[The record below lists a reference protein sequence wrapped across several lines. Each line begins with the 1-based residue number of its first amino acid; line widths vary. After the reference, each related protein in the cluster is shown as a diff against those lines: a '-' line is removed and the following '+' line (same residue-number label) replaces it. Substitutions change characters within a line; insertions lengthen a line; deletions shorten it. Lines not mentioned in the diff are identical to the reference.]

1 MITDKDPTYLLD
13 QLRQAVLLIDSKG
26 RLTYCNEAASLLWH
40 RDASRLQGMEAD
52 LLFQHDSQIREKLK
66 LVLEDEKE
74 FQLSSF
80 ELQTPPLQDRTAE
93 IVLIPLRRS
102 GGTPDH
108 ALITLLESTRF
119 NHARERERETEL
131 ARDVGRLM
139 STLAHE
145 IQNPLGGIKGMLQL
159 LERDLKD
166 SGMETEPAKMMFS
179 EIERIERLLKQL
191 LMHSHPM
198 PIKSQS
204 FNLHELLDTVLS
216 FERSSHP
223 GLRFT
228 AYYDASLPDIEADR
242 DKLHQV
248 FLNLVRNASEACP
261 ADGRVRV
268 LTRHCAHWELAGT
281 NLDPTR
287 RYILVSIED
296 EGPGIPEELRKNIFK
311 PLFSTKKQGTG
322 LGLSISFRLVESHG
336 GQLRYQP
343 SERSG
348 ACFQVILPES
358 QSESLEENSPN
369 FVYQDLRKEIS

>member
-1 MITDKDPTYLLD
+1 
-13 QLRQAVLLIDSKG
+13 
-26 RLTYCNEAASLLWH
+26 
-40 RDASRLQGMEAD
+40 
-52 LLFQHDSQIREKLK
+52 
-66 LVLEDEKE
+66 
-74 FQLSSF
+74 
-80 ELQTPPLQDRTAE
+80 
-93 IVLIPLRRS
+93 
-102 GGTPDH
+102 
-108 ALITLLESTRF
+108 
-119 NHARERERETEL
+119 
-131 ARDVGRLM
+131 M

-159 LERDLKD
+159 LERDLEH

-358 QSESLEENSPN
+358 QSEPLEENSPN

>member
-1 MITDKDPTYLLD
+1 MKEVHIPVC
-13 QLRQAVLLIDSKG
+13 VLLPFI
-26 RLTYCNEAASLLWH
+26 
-40 RDASRLQGMEAD
+40 
-52 LLFQHDSQIREKLK
+52 
-66 LVLEDEKE
+66 
-74 FQLSSF
+74 
-80 ELQTPPLQDRTAE
+80 
-93 IVLIPLRRS
+93 
-102 GGTPDH
+102 
-108 ALITLLESTRF
+108 
-119 NHARERERETEL
+119 
-131 ARDVGRLM
+131 
-139 STLAHE
+139 
-145 IQNPLGGIKGMLQL
+145 
-159 LERDLKD
+159 
-166 SGMETEPAKMMFS
+166 
-179 EIERIERLLKQL
+179 
-191 LMHSHPM
+191 
-198 PIKSQS
+198 
-204 FNLHELLDTVLS
+204 
-216 FERSSHP
+216 
-223 GLRFT
+223 
-228 AYYDASLPDIEADR
+228 DASLPDIEADR

-281 NLDPTR
+281 NLVPTR

-358 QSESLEENSPN
+358 QSEPLEENSPN

>member
-1 MITDKDPTYLLD
+1 MITNKDSTNLLD
-13 QLRQAVLLIDSKG
+13 QLRQAVLLIDARGK
-26 RLTYCNEAASLLWH
+26 LVYCNEAASLLWD
-40 RDASRLQGMEAD
+40 RDSSRLKGLGAD
-52 LLFQHDSQIREKLK
+52 SLFEQDPQILIRLQQ
-66 LVLEDEKE
+66 VLEDEKE
-74 FQLSSF
+74 YQLSSY
-80 ELQTPPLQDRTAE
+80 ELQTPPLQNRTAE
-93 IVLIPLRRS
+93 IVLTPLRKS
-102 GGTPDH
+102 GGNPDH

-119 NHARERERETEL
+119 NHARKRERETEL

-159 LERDLKD
+159 MERELNQSEMD
-166 SGMETEPAKMMFS
+166 TEPAKMMFS

-198 PIKSQS
+198 PIHPNT
-204 FNLHELLDTVLS
+204 FNLHELLDMILS
-216 FERSSHP
+216 FERSSYP
-223 GLRFT
+223 DLRFI
-228 AYYDASLPDIEADR
+228 AYYDASLPEIEADR

-248 FLNLVRNASEACP
+248 FLNLLRNASEACP
-261 ADGRVRV
+261 PDGRVRV

-281 NLDPTR
+281 NLDPGR

-336 GQLRYQP
+336 GQLRYHPNDTQ
-343 SERSG
+343 G

-358 QSESLEENSPN
+358 QTASNHISKSELG
-369 FVYQDLRKEIS
+369 